1 MVKTRQQQAKQQAQS
16 SIKNECGVQ
25 TRAGARKLERV
36 ELPAIVLSKELN
48 KRHQIKK
55 EIVERFGDIVGD
67 QDDISFEEF
76 SEKEIKIK
84 ELFNGEFY

>member
-1 MVKTRQQQAKQQAQS
+1 
-16 SIKNECGVQ
+16 
-25 TRAGARKLERV
+25 
-36 ELPAIVLSKELN
+36 
-48 KRHQIKK
+48 
-55 EIVERFGDIVGD
+55 VERFGDIVGD